1 MCLIRKEFS
10 LEGDGEAADHVDA
23 LLFDGRDAEM
33 HLDQLIELVPDA
45 VFWGEL
51 GEWEDAGVNDGHDL
65 REDDLSI
72 CDVAVDRLGVEDDE
86 VVDQHH

>member
-51 GEWEDAGVNDGHDL
+51 GE
-65 REDDLSI
+65 
-72 CDVAVDRLGVEDDE
+72 
-86 VVDQHH
+86 

>member
-1 MCLIRKEFS
+1 LVNELESLHDDVPVFVERCLIRKEIS

-51 GEWEDAGVNDGHDL
+51 GE
-65 REDDLSI
+65 
-72 CDVAVDRLGVEDDE
+72 
-86 VVDQHH
+86 